1 MAYAMAKQN
10 SKRPAPP
17 FAGPSKKRKLAA
29 NQPTSQTSV
38 KSKANH
44 RGKTK
49 KQPTNRDTIP
59 IPLIDKDEDEDIDLS
74 EQDLEILGSA
84 SFLDTLDYKG
94 IARSKMETERLHRLN
109 QPKNRVFAHDDLPSV
124 DSHDEDKDSWNSDME
139 KDSFGTSDA
148 EDVFS
153 DQDSQ
158 SFLYHPD
165 TDDEMPYEMTPRI
178 RHHSWDSE
186 DKPAI
191 KKLPIK
197 LADGR
202 IRQTGVHFSTLTDE
216 YSDEEEEQQSE
227 ADGPP
232 ETTLVED
239 VSTGARFGRAA
250 VVDIVGTQSKKERIQ
265 SAKEQIAGICQEI
278 ISDPENNLGLL
289 KRLYSFSMKEIQ
301 TPTHPDPVIIDP
313 HIRRLAIISQLAV
326 FKDIIPGYKIRP
338 LTDKEKAEKVSQM
351 VARTRD
357 WEQGLVGIYQTY
369 LRLLEAEI
377 KDHTDLAVVAL
388 QCMCTLLS
396 EVPHFNFRV
405 NLMTCIV
412 ARLSQRSWNQTSD
425 LCLKTL
431 IKAFDE
437 DLTGTVSLDIVR
449 LLNRMIKERRFN
461 VHPQVLSCLLHLRL
475 KTELGVRA
483 SHSKSDR
490 NTSAKMMSSGRA
502 ASKRAKGKTTDE
514 PHLTK
519 KMKKTLKEKKEI
531 AKEFRETEAEIDKE
545 ERAVTHTETLKLLF
559 ALYFRILK
567 NSRPTPLLPAVL
579 NGISKFAHLVNIDFF
594 EDLMQVLKDLI
605 SQAHHTSHPTD
616 ELSND
621 IKAIRHRLSCIV
633 TAFELLSGQGEAL
646 NIDLTD
652 FISSLHAII
661 LPLSLMDD
669 IAEIQSGHVHS
680 VADMLFRALDIVF
693 SPRTAGNVGPSWRS
707 AAFAKRLLNASL
719 HWPPATALRAIDFVR
734 RLIAKDLKLEA
745 LLHTE
750 DRVFDG
756 IYRPDVDDP
765 QLSHPFGTSFW
776 ELHALH
782 KAHWHAK
789 VREEAGKLLFSRT

>member
-1 MAYAMAKQN
+1 
-10 SKRPAPP
+10 
-17 FAGPSKKRKLAA
+17 
-29 NQPTSQTSV
+29 
-38 KSKANH
+38 
-44 RGKTK
+44 
-49 KQPTNRDTIP
+49 
-59 IPLIDKDEDEDIDLS
+59 
-74 EQDLEILGSA
+74 
-84 SFLDTLDYKG
+84 
-94 IARSKMETERLHRLN
+94 
-109 QPKNRVFAHDDLPSV
+109 
-124 DSHDEDKDSWNSDME
+124 
-139 KDSFGTSDA
+139 
-148 EDVFS
+148 
-153 DQDSQ
+153 
-158 SFLYHPD
+158 
-165 TDDEMPYEMTPRI
+165 
-178 RHHSWDSE
+178 
-186 DKPAI
+186 
-191 KKLPIK
+191 
-197 LADGR
+197 
-202 IRQTGVHFSTLTDE
+202 
-216 YSDEEEEQQSE
+216 
-227 ADGPP
+227 
-232 ETTLVED
+232 
-239 VSTGARFGRAA
+239 
-250 VVDIVGTQSKKERIQ
+250 
-265 SAKEQIAGICQEI
+265 
-278 ISDPENNLGLL
+278 
-289 KRLYSFSMKEIQ
+289 
-301 TPTHPDPVIIDP
+301 
-313 HIRRLAIISQLAV
+313 
-326 FKDIIPGYKIRP
+326 
-338 LTDKEKAEKVSQM
+338 
-351 VARTRD
+351 
-357 WEQGLVGIYQTY
+357 
-369 LRLLEAEI
+369 
-377 KDHTDLAVVAL
+377 
-388 QCMCTLLS
+388 
-396 EVPHFNFRV
+396 
-405 NLMTCIV
+405 
-412 ARLSQRSWNQTSD
+412 
-425 LCLKTL
+425 
-431 IKAFDE
+431 
-437 DLTGTVSLDIVR
+437 
-449 LLNRMIKERRFN
+449 MIKERRFN

-545 ERAVTHTETLKLLF
+545 ERAVTVSQVSFRLSVLNIFSPQHTETLKLLF

-633 TAFELLSGQGEAL
+633 TAFELLSGQGALVPLLLIIIAQLMTIGEAL

-661 LPLSLMDD
+661 LPLSFMDD